1 MSASA
6 AQYTAFYAEAIQGG
20 EVWTVRD
27 VNGYPAPET
36 TTGSRAM
43 PFWSKR
49 SRAERVVSTAPAY
62 AGFEVVPVPLDAFR
76 DRGCPGWS
84 ETAYWSASTGP
95 ESARRATTLHQRPS
109 SRRLRQTHKCSSQP
123 CGSAVLADAT
133 EPAFAVVPGS
143 VQACPGHRLRDAS
156 WSRRSCCC

>member
-6 AQYTAFYAEAIQGG
+6 AQYAAFYAEALQGG

-27 VNGYPAPET
+27 AKGYPAPET

-49 SRAERVVSTAPAY
+49 SRAERIVATAPAY

-76 DRGCPGWS
+76 DRWLPGLERDGLLVGVNWS
-84 ETAYWSASTGP
+84 GE
-95 ESARRATTLHQRPS
+95 RATGYDVAPTAVQQTL
-109 SRRLRQTHKCSSQP
+109 
-123 CGSAVLADAT
+123 AANA
-133 EPAFAVVPGS
+133 
-143 VQACPGHRLRDAS
+143 
-156 WSRRSCCC
+156 